1 MKRLLVGL
9 LLGAGIGAGAW
20 AEPPGS
26 PDYNPSW
33 MPPTR
38 LPGSPAAKTANE
50 TARVPGDVR
59 PGVAVPQLSISRQ
72 PTDGKKAYNPMRAR
86 PTTGGIDDSAAQCI
100 AKRTAEER
108 EACERALSGGDAT
121 GR

>member
-9 LLGAGIGAGAW
+9 LLAAGVFAGAR

-26 PDYNPSW
+26 PDFDPRW

-38 LPGSPAAKTANE
+38 LPGSPAAHTANDMS
-50 TARVPGDVR
+50 RVPGDAR
-59 PGVAVPQLSISRQ
+59 PGVAVPQLSIPFKR
-72 PTDGKKAYNPMRAR
+72 TEDAKANNPMRSK
-86 PTTGGIDDSAAQCI
+86 PVGGGIDDSVAQCR

-108 EACERALSGGDAT
+108 EACERALSEGDAY